1 MSQEGNLE
9 KNKIWTNN
17 CGNSLAVQWLGLHA
31 FTAEGLGSVPGGGA
45 KMPQAAQYSQK
56 KRRPETCQMSSS

>member
-9 KNKIWTNN
+9 KNNIWTNN
-17 CGNSLAVQWLGLHA
+17 WNSLAVQWLGLHA